1 MSLPK
6 ATIKRIM
13 KEVDDMLIS
22 EDALNQVVVETTTF
36 IKRLTEESLK
46 NAKESKRKTIKPDD
60 VSKAISTFE
69 I

>member
-60 VSKAISTFE
+60 VTKAVTNFE